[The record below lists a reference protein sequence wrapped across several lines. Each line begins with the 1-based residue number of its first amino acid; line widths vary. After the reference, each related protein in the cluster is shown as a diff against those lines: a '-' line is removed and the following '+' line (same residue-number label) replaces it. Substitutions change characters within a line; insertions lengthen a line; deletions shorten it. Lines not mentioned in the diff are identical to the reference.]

1 MTHNLIYTVNNAGA
15 AVPIGNTVPVGSIIR
30 RYGKCLDA
38 NGSAINLNDPGYY
51 LVNLSATFT
60 AAAAGNV
67 TLTLQQDGVPVAGAT
82 STETIV
88 TATTE
93 VANIA
98 MTAIVRVMC
107 CGNSR
112 LSVVVG
118 GTTAPTISNLAI
130 GVVRL

>member
-38 NGSAINLNDPGYY
+38 NGSAINLSDPGYY
-51 LVNLSATFT
+51 LVNVSATFS
-60 AAAAGNV
+60 AAAVGNV
-67 TLTLQQDGVPVAGAT
+67 TLALHQDGVLVAGAT
-82 STETIV
+82 GTETIA

-93 VANIA
+93 NANISL
-98 MTAIVRVMC
+98 TAIVRVMC

-112 LSVVVG
+112 LSVVVD

>member
-1 MTHNLIYTVNNAGA
+1 MTHNLIYTVNNTGA

-38 NGSAINLNDPGYY
+38 TGSAINLSEPGYY
-51 LVNLSATFT
+51 LVNISATFT

-67 TLTLQQDGVPVAGAT
+67 TLALQQDGVAVAGAT
-82 STETIV
+82 GAETIA

-93 VANIA
+93 NANIA
-98 MTAIVRVMC
+98 FPAVVRVMC
-107 CGNSR
+107 FGNSR

-118 GTTAPTISNLAI
+118 GTTAPTITNMAI

>member
-15 AVPIGNTVPVGSIIR
+15 TVPIGNTVPVGSIIR

-38 NGSAINLNDPGYY
+38 TGSAINLSDPGYY
-51 LVNLSATFT
+51 LVNVSATFT

-67 TLTLQQDGVPVAGAT
+67 TLVLHQDGVAVAGAT
-82 STETIV
+82 GTETIA

-93 VANIA
+93 NANIA
-98 MTAIVRVMC
+98 LTAVVRVMC

-112 LSVVVG
+112 LSIIVG

>member
-1 MTHNLIYTVNNAGA
+1 MI
-15 AVPIGNTVPVGSIIR
+15 
-30 RYGKCLDA
+30 
-38 NGSAINLNDPGYY
+38 GSAVKRHEPGYCQ
-51 LVNLSATFT
+51 VNLSATYA
-60 AAAAGNV
+60 AAAAGDV

-82 STETIV
+82 GTETIV

-98 MTAIVRVMC
+98 LTAIVRVMC

>member
-15 AVPIGNTVPVGSIIR
+15 AVPVGNTVPVGSIIR

-38 NGSAINLNDPGYY
+38 TSSAINLSDPGYY
-51 LVNLSATFT
+51 LVNVSATFT

-67 TLTLQQDGVPVAGAT
+67 TLSLQQDGVAVAGAT
-82 STETIV
+82 GTETIA

-93 VANIA
+93 NANIA
-98 MTAIVRVMC
+98 LNAIVRVMC

-112 LSVVVG
+112 LSIVVG
-118 GTTAPTISNLAI
+118 GTAAPTISNLAI

>member
-1 MTHNLIYTVNNAGA
+1 MTHNLIYTVNNAGV

-38 NGSAINLNDPGYY
+38 TGSAINLSDPGYY
-51 LVNLSATFT
+51 LVNVSATFT

-67 TLTLQQDGVPVAGAT
+67 TLVLHQDGVAVAGAT
-82 STETIV
+82 GTETIA

-93 VANIA
+93 NANIA
-98 MTAIVRVMC
+98 LTAVVRVMC

-112 LSVVVG
+112 LSIIVG

>member
-1 MTHNLIYTVNNAGA
+1 MTHNLIYTVNNAGT
-15 AVPIGNTVPVGSIIR
+15 AVPIGNTIPVGSIIR

-38 NGSAINLNDPGYY
+38 TGSAINLSDPGYY
-51 LVNLSATFT
+51 LVNVSATFS
-60 AAAAGNV
+60 AAAVGNV
-67 TLTLQQDGVPVAGAT
+67 TLALQQDGVAVAGAT
-82 STETIV
+82 GAETIA

-93 VANIA
+93 NANIA
-98 MTAIVRVMC
+98 LNAIVRVMC

-112 LSVVVG
+112 LSIVVG

>member
-38 NGSAINLNDPGYY
+38 TGSAINLSEPGYY
-51 LVNLSATFT
+51 LVSISATFT

-67 TLTLQQDGVPVAGAT
+67 TLVLQQDGVAVAGAT
-82 STETIV
+82 GTETIA

-93 VANIA
+93 NANIS
-98 MTAIVRVMC
+98 MNPIVRVMC

>member
-1 MTHNLIYTVNNAGA
+1 MPA
-15 AVPIGNTVPVGSIIR
+15 GSIIR

-38 NGSAINLNDPGYY
+38 TGSAINLNEPGYY
-51 LVNLSATFT
+51 QVNLSATFA
-60 AAAAGNV
+60 AAAAGDV

-82 STETIV
+82 GTETIV
-88 TATTE
+88 TANTE

-98 MTAIVRVMC
+98 LTAIIRVMC

-112 LSVVVG
+112 LSVVVD
-118 GTTAPTISNLAI
+118 GTTAPTISNMAI